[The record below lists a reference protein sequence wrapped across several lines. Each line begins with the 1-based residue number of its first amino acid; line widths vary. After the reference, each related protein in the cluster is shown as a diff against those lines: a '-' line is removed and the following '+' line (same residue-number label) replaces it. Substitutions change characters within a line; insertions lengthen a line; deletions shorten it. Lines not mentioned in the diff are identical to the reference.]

1 MKNPPINLPII
12 PTASASLLPAQAKEA
27 TREQL
32 LAIIQTLELERQR
45 LAKALQSSRVS
56 AQDLRHSQEYYRTVV
71 EHVNEGVVVIRDQKV
86 VYANARAAAIV
97 DISMD
102 EIKRVGFLHRI
113 HPEDQPLVVERQRQ
127 RLAGENVPSRYELR
141 LVLSDGGIRWVGIS
155 VTLVPWDGDPAFLV
169 FFSDIDERRRLEK
182 ELRKT
187 LQERETVLENSLV
200 GIAFLSLDGS
210 FRWANRAM
218 AKLYGLEPGASAPT
232 DWSILFLSREAYLR
246 VVKDIS
252 VCMRAGNPFRQDLQ
266 MRKLDGTVF
275 WVTASGKPVSKLD
288 RAQGT
293 VWAVMDITS
302 RKALETALAKASSE
316 REAIFNSALV
326 GITFNVKRH
335 MQWVNDKYA
344 EMTGY
349 LRQELVGSSTR
360 IFYTDDQLHASD
372 GRATRETLMRDG
384 VYEGERLLRRK
395 NGDTFWAQLSGR
407 CVIDRDPDAGVIW
420 TLLDI
425 TERRTADN
433 NIRAALAREKE
444 LNDLRT
450 RFVSMTS
457 HEFRTP
463 LAAIL
468 SAAELLRDY
477 QERMPTLEKEEIL
490 ADIGAG
496 VQRMTGML
504 DRVLLLGQV
513 DAHMLEFRPQHI
525 DLIGLCQSIVNQ
537 AKVLQPK
544 AKCTVTTRFP
554 DRVPTTLFDPN
565 LLRHVLENLLS
576 NAIKYS
582 VHGGLVT
589 FSVSSD
595 STQTV
600 FKVADQGIG
609 IPPDEMPHL
618 FESFHRASNVG
629 AIQGTGLGLAI
640 VKNAVEL
647 HGGQITV
654 ESELGHSTCFTVTID
669 ANQEYP
675 LMDTAQ
681 GPLNIPK

>member
-1 MKNPPINLPII
+1 MHNSSISPSITS
-12 PTASASLLPAQAKEA
+12 TAPAQAKEA

-45 LAKALQSSRVS
+45 LAESLQASRLS
-56 AQDLRHSQEYYRTVV
+56 QQELRRSQEHYRTVV

-86 VYANARAAAIV
+86 VYSNAQAAAIV
-97 DISMD
+97 DISME
-102 EIKRVGFLHRI
+102 EIKNIGFLHRI
-113 HPEDQPLVVERQRQ
+113 HPDDQALVLERQRQ

-141 LVLSDGGIRWVGIS
+141 LMLSTGEVRWVGIS
-155 VTLVPWDGDPAFLV
+155 VTLVPWDGEPAFLV
-169 FFSDIDERRRLEK
+169 FFSDIDHRRTLEK
-182 ELRKT
+182 KLRDT
-187 LQERETVLENSLV
+187 LQERETILENSLV
-200 GIAFLSLDGS
+200 GIAFLSPDGG

-218 AKLYGLEPGASAPT
+218 GKLYGLDASASAPT
-232 DWSILFLSREAYLR
+232 DWSTLFVSREDYLR
-246 VVKDIS
+246 VVKDIKA
-252 VCMRAGNPFRQDLQ
+252 CMRAGNPFQQDLQ
-266 MRKLDGTVF
+266 MRRLDGTPF
-275 WVTASGKPVSKLD
+275 WVNATGKPVSASDK
-288 RAQGT
+288 AQGT
-293 VWAVMDITS
+293 VWAVMDITP
-302 RKALETALAKASSE
+302 RKALEDALAKASSE

-335 MQWVNDKYA
+335 MQWVNDKYV

-349 LRQELVGSSTR
+349 SREELVGSSTR
-360 IFYTDDQLHASD
+360 IFYTDDQVHA
-372 GRATRETLMRDG
+372 RDG
-384 VYEGERLLRRK
+384 KITRDTLIRDGTYVGERLLRRK
-395 NGDTFWAQLSGR
+395 NGDSFWAQLSGR
-407 CVIDRDPDAGVIW
+407 CVFDRDPDAGVIW

-425 TERRTADN
+425 TERRIADN

-468 SAAELLRDY
+468 SASELLRDY
-477 QERMPTLEKEEIL
+477 QDRMPALEKKEIL
-490 ADIGAG
+490 ANIGAG

-513 DAHMLEFRPQHI
+513 DAHMLEFRPQQI
-525 DLIGLCQSIVNQ
+525 DLLALCESIVAQ
-537 AKVLQPK
+537 ARAQQPK
-544 AKCTVTTRFP
+544 ATCKLTTRFP
-554 DRVPTTLFDPN
+554 QSVPASLFDPN

-589 FSVSSD
+589 FSVSCEM
-595 STQTV
+595 QRTV

-654 ESELGHSTCFTVTID
+654 ESELGHSSCFTVTI
-669 ANQEYP
+669 
-675 LMDTAQ
+675 
-681 GPLNIPK
+681 

>member
-1 MKNPPINLPII
+1 MRNPPIN
-12 PTASASLLPAQAKEA
+12 PTELTPSKEA

-32 LAIIQTLELERQR
+32 LAIIQTQELERQR
-45 LAKALQSSRVS
+45 LAESLQASRGS
-56 AQDLRHSQEYYRTVV
+56 QQELRRSQEHYRTVV

-86 VYANARAAAIV
+86 VYSNARAAAIV
-97 DISMD
+97 DISME
-102 EIKRVGFLHRI
+102 EIKNVGFLHRV
-113 HPEDQPLVVERQRQ
+113 HPDDQALVLERQRQ

-141 LVLSDGGIRWVGIS
+141 VVLSTGEVRWVGIS
-155 VTLVPWDGDPAFLV
+155 VTLVPWDGAPAFLV
-169 FFSDIDERRRLEK
+169 FFSDIDHRRTLEK
-182 ELRKT
+182 KLRDT
-187 LQERETVLENSLV
+187 LQERETILENSLV
-200 GIAFLSLDGS
+200 GIAFLSPGGG

-218 AKLYGLEPGASAPT
+218 GKLFGLDAASSAPT
-232 DWSILFLSREAYLR
+232 DWSILFVSHEEYLR
-246 VVKDIS
+246 VVQDIS
-252 VCMRAGNPFRQDLQ
+252 VCMRAGNPFQQDLQ
-266 MRKLDGTVF
+266 MRRLDGTQF
-275 WVTASGKPVSKLD
+275 WVNATGKPVSASDK
-288 RAQGT
+288 AQGT
-293 VWAVMDITS
+293 VWAVMDITP
-302 RKALETALAKASSE
+302 RKALEDALAKASSE

-335 MQWVNDKYA
+335 MQWVNDKYV

-349 LRQELVGSSTR
+349 PREELVGSSTR
-360 IFYTDDQLHASD
+360 IFYTDD
-372 GRATRETLMRDG
+372 ETHKRDG
-384 VYEGERLLRRK
+384 KITRDTLIRDGTYVGERLLRRK

-407 CVIDRDPDAGVIW
+407 CVFDRDPDAGVIW

-425 TERRTADN
+425 TERRNADN

-468 SAAELLRDY
+468 SASELLRDY
-477 QERMPTLEKEEIL
+477 QDRMPALEKKEIL
-490 ADIGAG
+490 ANIGAG

-513 DAHMLEFRPQHI
+513 DAHMLAFRPQQI
-525 DLIGLCQSIVNQ
+525 DLLALCQSIVAQ
-537 AKVLQPK
+537 ARAQQPK
-544 AKCTVTTRFP
+544 ATCTLATRFP
-554 DRVPTTLFDPN
+554 DSVPASLFDPN

-589 FSVSSD
+589 FSVSFEAD
-595 STQTV
+595 RTV

-654 ESELGHSTCFTVTID
+654 ESELGHSTCFTVTI
-669 ANQEYP
+669 
-675 LMDTAQ
+675 
-681 GPLNIPK
+681 

>member
-1 MKNPPINLPII
+1 MPRI
-12 PTASASLLPAQAKEA
+12 PLSHSRDLMQAQGASP
-27 TREQL
+27 EQL
-32 LAIIQTLELERQR
+32 MGIVETMELERQR
-45 LAKALQSSRVS
+45 LAEALQASRLSV
-56 AQDLRHSQEYYRTVV
+56 QELRQSQEHYRTVV

-97 DISMD
+97 DIPME
-102 EIKRVGFLHRI
+102 EIKQIGFLHRI
-113 HPEDQPLVVERQRQ
+113 HPDDQALVLERQRQ
-127 RLAGENVPSRYELR
+127 RLAGEDVPSRYELR
-141 LVLSDGGIRWVGIS
+141 LVLSNGEVRWVGIS
-155 VTLVPWDGDPAFLV
+155 VTLVPWDGEPAFLV
-169 FFSDIDERRRLEK
+169 FFSDIDDRRRLEK
-182 ELRKT
+182 KLRNT

-200 GIAFLSLDGS
+200 GIAFLSPDGG

-218 AKLYGLEPGASAPT
+218 AKLYGLDASASAPS
-232 DWSILFLSREAYLR
+232 DWSTLFVSREDYLR
-246 VVKDIS
+246 VIEDIRT
-252 VCMRAGNPFRQDLQ
+252 CMRAGNPFQQDLQ
-266 MRKLDGTVF
+266 MRKLDGTLF
-275 WVTASGKPVSKLD
+275 WVTATGKPVSALD
-288 RAQGT
+288 KAQGT
-293 VWAVMDITS
+293 VWAVMDITP
-302 RKALETALAKASSE
+302 RKALEDALAKASSE

-335 MQWVNDKYA
+335 MQWVNDKYV

-349 LRQELVGSSTR
+349 PREMLVGSSTR
-360 IFYTDDQLHASD
+360 IFYTDDEVHARD
-372 GRATRETLMRDG
+372 GKVTREALIRDG
-384 VYEGERLLRRK
+384 MYVGERLLRRR
-395 NGDTFWAQLSGR
+395 NGDVFWAQLSGR
-407 CVIDRDPDAGVIW
+407 CIFDRHPDAGVIW

-425 TERRTADN
+425 TERRNADN

-468 SAAELLRDY
+468 SASELLRDY
-477 QERMPTLEKEEIL
+477 EDRMPAVEKKEIL
-490 ADIGAG
+490 ANIGAG
-496 VQRMTGML
+496 VQRMTDML
-504 DRVLLLGQV
+504 NRVLLLGQV
-513 DAHMLEFRPQHI
+513 DAHMLEFRPQQI
-525 DLIGLCQSIVNQ
+525 DLIALCESIVAQ
-537 AKVLQPK
+537 ARAQQPK
-544 AKCTVTTRFP
+544 ATCAVTTRFP
-554 DRVPTTLFDPN
+554 DGAPASLFDPN

-589 FSVSSD
+589 FSVSFELD
-595 STQTV
+595 RTV

-654 ESELGHSTCFTVTID
+654 ESKLGHSTCFTVTI
-669 ANQEYP
+669 
-675 LMDTAQ
+675 
-681 GPLNIPK
+681 